1 MKTTPKMNM
10 ASKMKTAPKM
20 EKCSNVRCIIY
31 YLKNLS
37 MTLHLDRP
45 NKTNPKP
52 EMLSSVSGGN
62 KIQRDERNVRGI
74 EHAHTFRKDDF

>member
-1 MKTTPKMNM
+1 MASTMKTKSTMKTTPKMETCN
-10 ASKMKTAPKM
+10 
-20 EKCSNVRCIIY
+20 NVRCIIY

-37 MTLHLDRP
+37 MTLHLDRH
-45 NKTNPKP
+45 NTTNPKP
-52 EMLSSVSGGN
+52 EMLSAVSSGN